1 VNPRSDVGLVVIV
14 PARQGSKRVPG
25 KNTRSFLGKPLI
37 EFPLRSLVARPDVEG
52 VYVSTDSIDTQRL
65 SVELG
70 AQAPFIRAPDLSGD
84 YTSTIEVIR
93 DAIDRLQGKI
103 GLDSL
108 VMCAYPAAI
117 LDKPLWD
124 GIFQASKSLGDS
136 VLVTVGKMRN
146 SPQRA
151 LLENSDGSLSM
162 SNPEFISTRTQ
173 DLTPAF
179 YDAGKV
185 YVARARVW
193 QTRELLLSGSFI
205 GYELP
210 FWAAQD
216 IDTLEDWDLAESL
229 IKDRV

>member
-1 VNPRSDVGLVVIV
+1 MGLVVIV
-14 PARQGSKRVPG
+14 PARQGSKRIPG
-25 KNTRSFLGKPLI
+25 KNTRNFLGTPLI
-37 EFPLRSLVARPDVEG
+37 GFPLRLLVARPDVEG

-70 AQAPFIRAPDLSGD
+70 AQAPFIRAPELSGD
-84 YTSTIEVIR
+84 HTSTIEVIR

-103 GLDSL
+103 DADSL

-124 GIFQASKSLGDS
+124 GIFEASQYLGDS
-136 VLVTVGKMRN
+136 VLVTVGRMRN

-151 LLENSDGSLSM
+151 LLENGDGSLSM
-162 SNPEFISTRTQ
+162 STPEFRSTRTQ

-185 YVARARVW
+185 YVARAHVW
-193 QTRELLLSGSFI
+193 KTRESLLSGSFI

-216 IDTLEDWDLAESL
+216 IDTLEDWDIAESL
-229 IKDRV
+229 LRDRI